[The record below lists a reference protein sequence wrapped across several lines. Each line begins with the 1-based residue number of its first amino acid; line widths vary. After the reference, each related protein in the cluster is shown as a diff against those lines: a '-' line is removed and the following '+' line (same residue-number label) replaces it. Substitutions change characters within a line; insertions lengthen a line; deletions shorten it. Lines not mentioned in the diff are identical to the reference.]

1 VVSLSELRAR
11 RETLFH
17 GKERQGSLRAALV
30 TGAAGTFTLKV
41 VSTGLSLLTSL
52 FLARLL
58 GAAGY
63 GAYAYAISWVGL
75 LSVPALL
82 GLDNLFI
89 REIAAYKVRSEW
101 DLMSGLLHWANL
113 VTLLISLGLA
123 LVAAIGAWILAEHVE
138 SQMVFTL
145 WIALMMIP
153 LIALTR
159 LRQAALQ
166 GLGHVVVGQLPEVVI
181 RRLLFIVFVGV
192 VYSVLGADLTAPWAV
207 SMDVLAA
214 GVALFLGVG
223 LLHKTLPRY
232 AQEASPVYQTRVWA
246 RSMLPLLFISVIQ
259 AISGQVALVLLGM
272 IKGAEA
278 VGIYAVAQRS
288 AALITFALFAV
299 NAVLS
304 PTVASLYAAGDMK
317 RLQRVVTK
325 SARIILFA
333 SVPMVISL
341 FVFGDRFLLYFG
353 PEFASAKMS
362 LFILSAGQ
370 LANAAM
376 GSVGLLLIMTGHER
390 DTSIV
395 FGGNALLTVLLN
407 VILIPKWGIEG
418 AATAGT
424 SGMIIWNLLLAALV
438 YKRLGIDSTALGT
451 MSLWREP

>member
-11 RETLFH
+11 SETLFH
-17 GKERQGSLRAALV
+17 GKERQGSLRATLV

-41 VSTGLSLLTSL
+41 VSTGLSFLTSL

-82 GLDNLFI
+82 GLDILFI
-89 REIAAYKVRSEW
+89 REIAAYKIRSEW
-101 DLMSGLLHWANL
+101 DLMSGLLRWANL
-113 VTLLISLGLA
+113 VTLLISLGLT
-123 LVAAIGAWILAEHVE
+123 LLAAVGVWILAGYSE
-138 SQMVFTL
+138 SQMVSTL
-145 WIALMMIP
+145 WIALSMIP
-153 LIALTR
+153 LVALTR

-181 RRLLFIVFVGV
+181 RRLLFIVFVGI
-192 VYSVLGADLTAPWAV
+192 VYSVLGANLTAPWAV

-214 GVALFLGVG
+214 GVALFLGIR

-232 AQEASPVYQTRVWA
+232 AQETSPVYQTHVWA

-259 AISGQVALVLLGM
+259 AISGQVTLVLLGT

-278 VGIYAVAQRS
+278 VGIYAVAQRG
-288 AALITFALFAV
+288 AALITFALLAV
-299 NAVLS
+299 SAVLS

-317 RLQRVVTK
+317 RLQHVVTK
-325 SARIILFA
+325 SARIILFI
-333 SVPMVISL
+333 SVPIVISL
-341 FVFGDRFLLYFG
+341 IFFGYRFLLFFG
-353 PEFASAKMS
+353 PEFTPAKMP

-370 LANAAM
+370 LVNAAM

-390 DTSIV
+390 DTAIG
-395 FGGNALLTVLLN
+395 FGVNALLTVLLN

-424 SGMIIWNLLLAALV
+424 SGLIIWNLLLAALV
-438 YKRLGIDSTALGT
+438 YKRLGIDPTALGK
-451 MSLWREP
+451 MSLWRGP